1 MKVRRN
7 SKFLASLGEISISLV
22 GLGNFGAGWFL
33 PGFDVIARFD
43 VIAAENGHVVLEK
56 VVFRFFILETFLRVS
71 PRLLGGCGNGLAD
84 LVTILEPIPSLCII
98 VELTVTRSS
107 IGGAQFRIV
116 N

>member
-33 PGFDVIARFD
+33 PGFDVIA
-43 VIAAENGHVVLEK
+43 AENGHVVLEK

-71 PRLLGGCGNGLAD
+71 PRLLGGCGDGLAD

-98 VELTVTRSS
+98 VELTVPRSS